1 MASANLG
8 RLTAWRRC
16 AGLTVLLL
24 LVVGGC
30 TQRNTYV
37 PPPPP
42 EVSVTAAEQREITIY
57 HDFTGTTEASNSVQI
72 RARVTG
78 YLEKVQF
85 QEGASAAEGQVLFVI
100 DQRPY
105 VAQLDQAKA
114 NLESRKAAAAQQ
126 QSVYRRSLSLL
137 QSGATTQEQ
146 IDIDRGNWLVAQSA
160 VAQAEAMVRQAQLN
174 LDYTEV
180 KAPFSGRIGR
190 RLVDVGNLVVTDTTL
205 LTTMYQYD
213 PIYAY
218 FTVSETDYLD
228 YRKRQREKNQGR
240 PEKPTAERRPPIEME
255 LANETDYPHHGY
267 IDFAEPTVNP
277 GTGTLLLRG
286 VFANPEPYRLAPGL
300 FVRLRVP
307 NRTEASALLV
317 PESALGTDQTG
328 RFLLIVRPDHVVEH
342 RSVTVGPLEGA
353 MRVIE
358 RGLKPGEQFVVEGLE
373 RARPGAKVQPVEA
386 QPSQLAAHQEA
397 KES

>member
-1 MASANLG
+1 MASANQG

-137 QSGATTQEQ
+137 QSGATTREQ
-146 IDIDRGNWLVAQSA
+146 IDIDRGNWLVAQAA

-174 LDYTEV
+174 LDYTEI
-180 KAPFSGRIGR
+180 KAPLSGRIGR
-190 RLVDVGNLVVTDTTL
+190 RLVDVGNLVVADTTL

-218 FTVSETDYLD
+218 FTVSEADYL
-228 YRKRQREKNQGR
+228 
-240 PEKPTAERRPPIEME
+240 
-255 LANETDYPHHGY
+255 
-267 IDFAEPTVNP
+267 
-277 GTGTLLLRG
+277 
-286 VFANPEPYRLAPGL
+286 
-300 FVRLRVP
+300 
-307 NRTEASALLV
+307 
-317 PESALGTDQTG
+317 
-328 RFLLIVRPDHVVEH
+328 
-342 RSVTVGPLEGA
+342 
-353 MRVIE
+353 
-358 RGLKPGEQFVVEGLE
+358 
-373 RARPGAKVQPVEA
+373 
-386 QPSQLAAHQEA
+386 
-397 KES
+397 